1 MSAGGDV
8 KGLGSGRRNVDVSVV
23 VVVHNMEREAP
34 RTLYSLSAS
43 YQRNIYAGDFEVI
56 VLDNGSS
63 PALDEAMIRELDG
76 NFRLIRI
83 DDAAVSPA
91 QAINRGL
98 AEASGNVI
106 GVMIDG
112 ARIVTP
118 GLLNFARHGAQLS
131 QRAAVATLGWY
142 LGYDFQRWAMHAG
155 YDKSR
160 EDALLASI
168 DWQADGYRLFEIG
181 TLDESSVD
189 GWLMPISES
198 NALFMRREL
207 WAEIGGVDERFDLA
221 GGGLLNLD
229 LFRRVVEM
237 PGIELVTLLGEGTF
251 HQLHGGVATNASVDN
266 LDDSWNIWA
275 KQYEDIRGRA
285 YAVPTL
291 TCPRSYIGGLPRAM
305 LARFARAAI
314 APVRQGDRS
323 VEPPLGRHFESGTW
337 SLAATTRPS
346 AGPTAAALD
355 LAHGEFRAGRI
366 DAAAAVA
373 RLIRKHAPDEYEP
386 QRLLSLV
393 GAALEGSGVP
403 SSESGRAA
411 LSKAQK
417 LLDEDMTM
425 ASIEAGTGTAGPALE
440 FTGERYTPEIS
451 GAIALEHLHRYAMA
465 RELVGGKSVLDIACG
480 EGYGSSMLADV
491 AQSVVGV
498 DIARDTVDHASRK
511 YKKSNLQFK
520 IGDCVDIPLPDDSVD
535 VVVSFETIEHLDQ
548 HDAMMKE
555 VKRVLRPDGVVIIS
569 TPETNEY
576 AAVTN
581 GPNPHHVKEL
591 TEEQYRQLLSKWFQN
606 VAMYDQRVSLG
617 STIARQDGLSGFTN
631 YNWRDG
637 KLESAV
643 GMMRTLYFIAVASDA
658 ELPIPDSSLFEQRNA
673 DGEDLLDV
681 FFASQAA
688 AIDGGAVRTSE
699 VGGLASEHQRIVI
712 GLNQQMSEQ
721 SAEIANLR
729 MRYELVIRSR
739 SWRLTRPLRGLARV
753 VSFIHSEL
761 FR

>member
-8 KGLGSGRRNVDVSVV
+8 EGLESGRCNVDVSVV
-23 VVVHNMEREAP
+23 VVVHNMAREAP

-43 YQRNIYAGDFEVI
+43 YQRNIDAGDFEVI
-56 VLDNGSS
+56 VVDNGSS
-63 PALDEAMIRELDG
+63 PALDQAAIRDLVG
-76 NFRLIRI
+76 TFRLIRI

-98 AEASGNVI
+98 AEASGDVV

-118 GLLNFARHGAQLS
+118 GLLNFARHGARLS
-131 QRAAVATLGWY
+131 ERAAVATLGWY
-142 LGYDFQRWAMHAG
+142 LGYDFQRWAMYAG

-207 WAEIGGVDERFDLA
+207 WAEIGGADERFDLP

-266 LDDSWNIWA
+266 LDDSWSKWA
-275 KQYEDIRGRA
+275 TQYEDIRGRP
-285 YAVPTL
+285 YAVPAL
-291 TCPRSYIGGLPRAM
+291 ACPRSYIGSLPRAM

-314 APVRQGDRS
+314 APVRQGDSS

-337 SLAATTRPS
+337 SLKAITRPS
-346 AGPTAAALD
+346 AGPVAAALD
-355 LAHGEFRAGRI
+355 LAHSEFRAGRF

-373 RLIRKHAPDEYEP
+373 RLIRKYAPDEQEP

-393 GAALEGSGVP
+393 GAALEGAVTP
-403 SSESGRAA
+403 SSESGRTA
-411 LSKAQK
+411 LSKAVK
-417 LLDEDMTM
+417 LLEKDLTM
-425 ASIEAGTGTAGPALE
+425 DSAEAGAATAGPALE

-465 RELVGGKSVLDIACG
+465 RELVAGKSVLDIACG
-480 EGYGSSMLADV
+480 EGYGSFMLAD
-491 AQSVVGV
+491 AAGSVVGV
-498 DIARDTVDHASRK
+498 DIARDTVEHASRK
-511 YKKSNLQFK
+511 YNKDNLQFK
-520 IGDCVDIPLPDDSVD
+520 VGDCVDIPLPNASID
-535 VVVSFETIEHLDQ
+535 VVVSFETIEHLDR
-548 HDAMMKE
+548 HDDMMKE
-555 VKRVLRPDGVVIIS
+555 IKRVLRPGGVVIIS
-569 TPETNEY
+569 TPEINEY

-591 TEEQYRQLLSKWFQN
+591 SEEQYRQLLGRWFAN

-617 STIARQDGLSGFTN
+617 SSIARQEGLSGFTS
-631 YNWRDG
+631 YSWCDG
-637 KLESAV
+637 RLKSAA
-643 GMMRTLYFIAVASDA
+643 GLMRALYFVAVASDA
-658 ELPIPDSSLFEQRNA
+658 ELPVPNSSLFEQKTA
-673 DGEDLLDV
+673 DGEDMLDT
-681 FFASQAA
+681 FFASQA
-688 AIDGGAVRTSE
+688 E
-699 VGGLASEHQRIVI
+699 VGHSDTAGMAAEHQRVVVDM
-712 GLNQQMSEQ
+712 NQQLAQQ
-721 SAEIANLR
+721 SAEIAHLR
-729 MRYELVIRSR
+729 MLHDLLVGSR
-739 SWRLTRPLRGLARV
+739 SWRLTRPLRGVMRV
-753 VSFIHSEL
+753 VSFVRSRL
-761 FR
+761 RR